1 MNDELD
7 ERDLLHPYI
16 TPGVAAIQARL
27 TESIRRTAREIAAGA
42 VPYPPFGAGLR
53 DSILRVR
60 KVAGYEQ
67 IAVDADPL
75 DPDARRAAADQSRR
89 TQAARLDAQLAEHD
103 ELLLLHPAEGIAR
116 AFLLEHQPHEVEA
129 YAWRELVC
137 RGCPEVYQ
145 NDGDTEPAAWP
156 CGPWQLVNER
166 TPR

>member
-7 ERDLLHPYI
+7 ERDLLRPHI

-27 TESIRRTAREIAAGA
+27 AESIRHTAREIAAGTI
-42 VPYPPFGAGLR
+42 PHPSGGGLR

-60 KVAGYEQ
+60 KVAGYAQ

-89 TQAARLDAQLAEHD
+89 EQGARLDAQLAEHA
-103 ELLLLHPAEGIAR
+103 ELLRLHPADGIPR
-116 AFLLEHQPHEVEA
+116 AILLEHQPHEVEA
-129 YAWRELVC
+129 YSWRELVC

-145 NDGDTEPAAWP
+145 NDGDTEPTEWP